1 MKTKKAPAIRT
12 TISDPLIHRQ
22 LTCAIENT
30 ILKITRLCFV
40 DTNGKNVG
48 RSSTKTDA
56 LHRGIAEALNIS
68 LGDYQEKFN
77 DEFEVKIETEGKNGK
92 TKRIVIHDYK
102 RNSFNVDLIIKD
114 KAGSKLVN
122 VFLVK
127 APLSSINKNAK
138 NNETTTMGEI
148 NRVLGN
154 DANPDAI
161 LTFINIIP
169 DLHFHASEGKLTWSQ
184 TAEHAKDEDVQISGF
199 IPSIKSRVKIVNIHY
214 NWKFLDPAFND
225 GTLIPNKS
233 IKTLAHFNEVV
244 AYNVRK
250 GYNFV
255 AIEDRGISD
264 FSKSIIAFLEQHSD
278 NVQVKEILETISHNA
293 ALTMHSEAALV

>member
-1 MKTKKAPAIRT
+1 MKNKKAPAIRT

-40 DTNGKNVG
+40 DTNGKNVF

-56 LHRGIAEALNIS
+56 LHKGFAEAFNIS

-77 DEFEVKIETEGKNGK
+77 DEFEVKTETEGKDGK
-92 TKRIVIHDYK
+92 TKRILISDYK
-102 RNSFNVDLIIKD
+102 GKPFNVDLIIKD
-114 KAGSKLVN
+114 KARNNVVH
-122 VFLVK
+122 VFLAK
-127 APLSSINKNAK
+127 APLSSINRNAK
-138 NNETTTMGEI
+138 NNETTIIGEV

-154 DANPDAI
+154 DANPAAS
-161 LTFINIIP
+161 LTFLNLIP
-169 DLHFHASEGKLTWSQ
+169 DFHFHAKDGKLTWSQ
-184 TAEHAKDEDVQISGF
+184 TSEPAKDEDVQISGF

-214 NWKFLDPAFND
+214 NWSFLDPTLND
-225 GTLIPNKS
+225 DTLIPNKN
-233 IKTLAHFNEVV
+233 IKTLTHFKEVV

-255 AIEDRGISD
+255 SIEDRGISD

-278 NVQVKEILETISHNA
+278 NVYVKEILATITNNASH
-293 ALTMHSEAALV
+293 TMQPEAAFV